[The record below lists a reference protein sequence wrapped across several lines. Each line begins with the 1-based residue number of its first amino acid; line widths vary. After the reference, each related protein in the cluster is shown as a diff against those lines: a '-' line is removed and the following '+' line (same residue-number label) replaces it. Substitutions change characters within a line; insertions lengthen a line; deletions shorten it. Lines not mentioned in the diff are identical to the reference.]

1 LSKRYKEFF
10 VIDILVAI
18 EKIKR
23 YHAPFTD
30 ADTFYHDDKSF
41 DATMR
46 ELQIIGEATKHL
58 LQEKFLNEDY
68 RIIVD
73 FRNVIVHEYFGIDP
87 DEIWDIIQHE
97 LPSFEK
103 SIYVLLALCDQTI
116 LLDILQQSEELYHGQ
131 TLRFVQQLSE
141 EIKTTS

>member
-1 LSKRYKEFF
+1 
-10 VIDILVAI
+10 
-18 EKIKR
+18 
-23 YHAPFTD
+23 
-30 ADTFYHDDKSF
+30 
-41 DATMR
+41 MR

-58 LQEKFLNEDY
+58 LQEKFLDEDY

-87 DEIWDIIQHE
+87 DEIWDIIQYE
-97 LPSFEK
+97 LPPFEK
-103 SIYVLLALCDQTI
+103 SIYALLALCDQTI

-141 EIKTTS
+141 EVKTTS